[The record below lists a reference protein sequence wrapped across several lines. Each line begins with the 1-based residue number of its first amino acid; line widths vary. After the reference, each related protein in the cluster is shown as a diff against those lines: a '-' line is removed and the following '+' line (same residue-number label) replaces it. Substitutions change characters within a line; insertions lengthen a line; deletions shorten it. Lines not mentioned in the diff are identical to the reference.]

1 MMKNRAVYIVMSSYG
16 IFPSRYIFRSPST
29 IPENWLLTTLL
40 RVYLYCQGRNTDQIY
55 TTLLSSALKTE
66 IIISKFRAYRHRFRN
81 SPHNICVALVG
92 ILWYQVAGSPINL
105 ICPLLKMIPLKK
117 NYFY

>member
-1 MMKNRAVYIVMSSYG
+1 MKNRAVYIVLSSYG
-16 IFPSRYIFRSPST
+16 VLPSRYIFRSPTT

-40 RVYLYCQGRNTDQIY
+40 RVYIYYQGRNTDQIY
-55 TTLLSSALKTE
+55 TTLLSSVLKTE

-92 ILWYQVAGSPINL
+92 SGLSDKSYLPTFKDVSFKEKL
-105 ICPLLKMIPLKK
+105 FLL
-117 NYFY
+117 